1 MTDTES
7 DASGDPERSR
17 MDIQIPTRD
26 SIREICTAQ
35 SFQRGVEYFEAG
47 QVRDLTVADSEVTA
61 TVRGSHDY
69 RTTVDL
75 SATQFA
81 PRCSCPYDYDGECK
95 HVVAVL
101 LAVADRS
108 DELLGDRSDTSDY
121 GDEAAQ
127 ASNKPMPR
135 AVERAVDEADDETV
149 RTFLSRILAED
160 EHRREQFLALV
171 DGPAEKSAADY
182 RREIDQ
188 RFEDAAGQH
197 DIVEYDTRLDFSQY
211 YDRADTYRENAN
223 AEQALKIYRALAETI
238 HENLDRIDDSSGHY
252 GDQVARAVET
262 YAETVR
268 EMDRSPEERH
278 EYIDSLFEQY
288 RTTEFDFVGEYYDEA
303 LRAVCETTAD
313 LEHLRSLLEPHV
325 PADLPLSESDLP
337 DENDSGNGEDGP
349 TGEGDVPIDGST
361 ATRVPDP
368 TRDRLDADLFTGG
381 ATDVDRLSAIP
392 LDIEAFVGETLTEKI
407 EAFALEGDARD
418 ASRSGSQYTPHE
430 RTLLSTYVWVL
441 SELDERDTLRAIL
454 ADVYTERPSFCRQ
467 YVDELLADDRDDR
480 AEDVVEDGLDQ
491 FTHSHEFHRFAAE
504 FYDER
509 DDDRYRERLR
519 TLFVRFEDWDAYDEL
534 KTACSDERWESVF
547 HGIVTQ
553 LGRLDP
559 DRLIDLYCHEGER
572 EKALSRVLD
581 SEDVATLKR
590 YRADVADLDP
600 EKYFEAYQERLEP
613 YLASD
618 TGRDHYRT
626 VIEHL
631 REMERLGFEDELDAF
646 VARLREKHSN
656 RPAFLDE
663 LDTAG
668 F

>member
-1 MTDTES
+1 MTDNVPDS
-7 DASGDPERSR
+7 DASGDTERFST
-17 MDIQIPTRD
+17 DWQNLTRD
-26 SIREICTAQ
+26 AIREICTAQ
-35 SFQRGVEYFEAG
+35 SLQRGVEYFEEG
-47 QVRDLTVADSEVTA
+47 RVRDLTCTDSEVTA

-75 SATQFA
+75 SAAQFA

-108 DELLGDRSDTSDY
+108 DELLGDRSDPSDY
-121 GDEAAQ
+121 GNEAAP
-127 ASNKPMPR
+127 ASNKPTPK
-135 AVERAVDEADDETV
+135 AIERAIDEADDDTV
-149 RTFLSRILAED
+149 RTFLSQILAAD
-160 EHRREQFLALV
+160 EHRREQFLAVV
-171 DGPAEKSAADY
+171 DRPVEKSVAHY
-182 RREIDQ
+182 RREIEQ
-188 RFEDAAGQH
+188 RFEDATGKRG
-197 DIVEYDTRLDFSQY
+197 IVEYDTRLDFSQY
-211 YDRADTYRENAN
+211 YDRADAYRENN
-223 AEQALKIYRALAETI
+223 DAEQALKIYRALAETI
-238 HENLDRIDDSSGHY
+238 PENLDRIDDSSGHY
-252 GDQVARAVET
+252 GDQIARAVEA

-268 EMDRSPEERH
+268 EMEASSEERR
-278 EYIDSLFEQY
+278 EYIDSLFEQS
-288 RTTEFDFVGEYYDEA
+288 RTTEFAFVREYYDEA
-303 LRAVCETTAD
+303 LRAVCETAVD

-325 PADLPLSESDLP
+325 PTDLTPLESDLP
-337 DENDSGNGEDGP
+337 DENESGNEVDR
-349 TGEGDVPIDGST
+349 SS

-368 TRDRLDADLFTGG
+368 TRDRLDADLFTGE
-381 ATDVDRLSAIP
+381 AIDVDRLSAIP

-441 SELDERDTLRAIL
+441 SQLDERDTLRTIL
-454 ADVYTERPSFCRQ
+454 ADVYTERLSFCRQ
-467 YVDELLADDRDDR
+467 YVDALLADGRDDR
-480 AEDVVEDGLDQ
+480 AQDVVEESLDQ

-509 DDDRYRERLR
+509 DDERYRERLR
-519 TLFVRFEDWDAYDEL
+519 TLFVRFEDWNAYDEL
-534 KTACSDERWESVF
+534 KTACSDERWGSVF
-547 HGIVTQ
+547 NEIVTQ

-559 DRLIDLYCHEGER
+559 DRLIDLYIHEDER
-572 EKALSRVLD
+572 EKALSQVLD
-581 SEDVATLKR
+581 SEDVAMLKR

-600 EKYFEAYQERLEP
+600 ETYFETYQERLEP
-613 YLASD
+613 YLAGD
-618 TGRDHYRT
+618 TGRNHYRT

-631 REMERLGFEDELDAF
+631 REMEHLGFEDELDAF